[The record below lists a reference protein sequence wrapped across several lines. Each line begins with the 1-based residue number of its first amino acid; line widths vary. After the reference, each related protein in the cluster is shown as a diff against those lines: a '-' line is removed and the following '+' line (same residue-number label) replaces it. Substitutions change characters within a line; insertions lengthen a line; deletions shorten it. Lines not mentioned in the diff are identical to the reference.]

1 MSNEIQ
7 DAANLRV
14 EKINAEAIKEI
25 LLAANDM
32 KRAAERLL
40 KEHNEIMEQI
50 NAIKTTG
57 DIHHVVNN
65 TCSSLEVVISSLA
78 RTQERA
84 KAASQTHAQIN
95 VLSLV
100 LSSNFAGMPLV
111 ERAKEVI
118 EIYS

>member
-7 DAANLRV
+7 DAAILRV

-25 LLAANDM
+25 LVAADDM
-32 KRAAERLL
+32 KRLAERLL
-40 KEHNEIMEQI
+40 KEHNEIMEQVH
-50 NAIKTTG
+50 AIKTTS

-65 TCSSLEVVISSLA
+65 TCSSLEVVDSTLA
-78 RTQERA
+78 RTEERA
-84 KAASQTHAQIN
+84 KSASQTHAQIN

-100 LSSNFAGMPLV
+100 LSSNFYGMPLV
-111 ERAKEVI
+111 ERAKECI